1 MCREGQKVDM
11 DFMFED
17 FGKIEE
23 IAEEKLTQQLKTIKD
38 EKTADEK
45 DEKTDEDEIQA
56 DLVKLRK
63 IKGLFGF

>member
-1 MCREGQKVDM
+1 M

-45 DEKTDEDEIQA
+45 EDQAAEDEIQA